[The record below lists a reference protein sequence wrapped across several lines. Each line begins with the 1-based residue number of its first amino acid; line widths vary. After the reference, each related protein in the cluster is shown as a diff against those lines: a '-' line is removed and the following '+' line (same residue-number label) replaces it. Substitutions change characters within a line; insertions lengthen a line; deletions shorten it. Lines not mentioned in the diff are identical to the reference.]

1 MVPTEFAHRPKG
13 QLKGKLQRSTRD
25 LVGRSTAMWDNSKY
39 RYHQSTME
47 IWHKSA
53 DTIND
58 SKDRCH
64 QSVKLMLYR
73 SVSKW
78 NQSADQLHRVARIED
93 TTQYV
98 PARDGQTQE
107 QTPPQSPPQSRFYSR
122 ALNSQSTASSPNPKT
137 TLPSTQA
144 ASIKSTSVIESSL
157 SPEEQIR
164 VFHEAT
170 VPVNS
175 TVKQARQLRDD
186 KRTALGEIELEWVNS
201 AITDAENAANDL
213 AAFVKQ
219 FKQTSPQYRSIWKRR
234 DYEVALR
241 KQSHMLLSHG
251 KVKTVLSHLGSLQT
265 TLGKDE
271 VFFSPSEV
279 STVLSPISELPC
291 ETSVISV
298 FELPCISPAKTE
310 RPIPKIVVTQY
321 DGDRDDN
328 ELYSHAVESPPPSYE
343 ANGMNSMAE
352 LP

>member
-1 MVPTEFAHRPKG
+1 MVPTVAHRPEG
-13 QLKGKLQRSTRD
+13 QLKGKLQRSTRE
-25 LVGRSTAMWDNSKY
+25 LVGRSTAIWDNSKY
-39 RYHQSTME
+39 RCHQSTME

-53 DTIND
+53 DTLND

-98 PARDGQTQE
+98 PARDEKTQE
-107 QTPPQSPPQSRFYSR
+107 QTPTQYHPQSRFYSP
-122 ALNSQSTASSPNPKT
+122 QSTASPPNPKT
-137 TLPSTQA
+137 TSLSTKA
-144 ASIKSTSVIESSL
+144 ASIKSTSASGLSL
-157 SPEEQIR
+157 SLEQIR

-186 KRTALGEIELEWVNS
+186 KRTALGEIELEWINS
-201 AITDAENAANDL
+201 TITDAENAANDL

-219 FKQTSPQYRSIWKRR
+219 FKQTSPQDRSSWKCR
-234 DYEVALR
+234 DYE
-241 KQSHMLLSHG
+241 S
-251 KVKTVLSHLGSLQT
+251 T

-271 VFFSPSEV
+271 GFFSPSEV
-279 STVLSPISELPC
+279 STALFPISELPC

-321 DGDRDDN
+321 DDDRDDN
-328 ELYSHAVESPPPSYE
+328 EIYSHAGESPPPSYE
-343 ANGMNSMAE
+343 ANGINSMAE

>member
-1 MVPTEFAHRPKG
+1 MVPTVAHRPEG
-13 QLKGKLQRSTRD
+13 QLKGKLQRSTRE
-25 LVGRSTAMWDNSKY
+25 LVGRSTAIWDNSKY
-39 RYHQSTME
+39 RCHQSTME

-53 DTIND
+53 DTLND

-98 PARDGQTQE
+98 PARDEKTQE
-107 QTPPQSPPQSRFYSR
+107 QTPTQYHPQSRFYSP
-122 ALNSQSTASSPNPKT
+122 QSTASPPNPKT
-137 TLPSTQA
+137 TSLSTKA
-144 ASIKSTSVIESSL
+144 ASIKSTSASGLSL
-157 SPEEQIR
+157 SLEQIR

-186 KRTALGEIELEWVNS
+186 KRTALGEIELEWINS
-201 AITDAENAANDL
+201 TITDAENAANDL

-219 FKQTSPQYRSIWKRR
+219 FKQTSPQYRSSWKCR
-234 DYEVALR
+234 DYEVAL
-241 KQSHMLLSHG
+241 KKESHMLLSHD
-251 KVKTVLSHLGSLQT
+251 KVKTVLSHLGSLET

-271 VFFSPSEV
+271 GFFSPSEV
-279 STVLSPISELPC
+279 STALFPISELPC

-321 DGDRDDN
+321 DDDRDDN
-328 ELYSHAVESPPPSYE
+328 EIYSHAGESPPPSYE
-343 ANGMNSMAE
+343 ANGINSMAE